1 MWVLGLSVTTLSSLQ
16 ACGSDGGGRI
26 RDKDDGSAG
35 NDGTGARS
43 SGGRSG
49 TGGASGASGA
59 GGSTGACNLA
69 ACDQQLAPIQGLLGM
84 FGGGAISLKS
94 CCVNA
99 TTCGIDLGAI
109 IGTPGAGCVD
119 PTTLI
124 MPPAPGVDSGAPPT
138 GIQLDKSCP
147 DIANAAFDLPGCC
160 RSNGLCGGSTHTVQ
174 GAGTDFPIACVSY
187 DTAAMSA
194 ASANLGVV
202 VPEDPNIH
210 CKYTIGPP
218 DVPEAGVPDAS
229 PPAPVPDAS
238 PPAPV
243 PDASPPGRPDAGA
256 TPDAAATRDAAP
268 TPPAAKDAA
277 VD

>member
-1 MWVLGLSVTTLSSLQ
+1 
-16 ACGSDGGGRI
+16 
-26 RDKDDGSAG
+26 
-35 NDGTGARS
+35 
-43 SGGRSG
+43 
-49 TGGASGASGA
+49 
-59 GGSTGACNLA
+59 
-69 ACDQQLAPIQGLLGM
+69 M
-84 FGGGAISLKS
+84 FGGGAISIKS

-99 TTCGIDLGAI
+99 TTCGIDLGALATI
-109 IGTPGAGCVD
+109 IGAPAGGCID
-119 PTTLI
+119 PSTLI
-124 MPPAPGVDSGAPPT
+124 MPPPPVVDSGAPPT

-160 RSNGLCGGSTHTVQ
+160 RPNGLCGGSTHTVQ

-238 PPAPV
+238 PP
-243 PDASPPGRPDAGA
+243 GRPDAGA
-256 TPDAAATRDAAP
+256 ADAATTKDAAAAKDAAP
-268 TPPAAKDAA
+268 TGPAAKDAA
-277 VD
+277 AD